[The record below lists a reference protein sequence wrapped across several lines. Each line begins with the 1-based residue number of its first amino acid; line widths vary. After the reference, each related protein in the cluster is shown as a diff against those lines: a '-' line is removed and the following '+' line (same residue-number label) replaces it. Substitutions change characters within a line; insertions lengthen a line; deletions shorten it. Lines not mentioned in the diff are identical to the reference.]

1 MFFYVFVG
9 GFLLYFDIGFFR
21 VVDKIFICVWIMLSS
36 SLYFCCFAAAG
47 FRVVRVV
54 YRNELAVCFVCFF
67 DVVDMIVTLTIVCH
81 MYFSHA
87 SMNTCISCPH
97 ARGCT
102 PHAPCTCIRTY
113 SYPCTCPLP

>member
-9 GFLLYFDIGFFR
+9 GFLLYFGIGFFR
-21 VVDKIFICVWIMLSS
+21 VVDTIFFCAWIMLSR

-54 YRNELAVCFVCFF
+54 YRNELAGCFVCFF